1 MSNKFFL
8 DCEFDGF
15 GGDLISLSMVSES
28 SESLYIVFKDTATD
42 LWVRENVIP
51 ILWDIPSPF
60 PGCVIDLPKKLGPN
74 GSIPDVL
81 DVPYIIGFFLNGNCT
96 GVPYIIADW
105 PDDIKYLCQQVITG
119 PGTMAAIPRMQ
130 FDVVRVDSWP
140 NDIPNAVQHNA
151 YWDARALKRK
161 LTGY

>member
-15 GGDLISLSMVSES
+15 GGDLISLSLVRQDGQA
-28 SESLYIVFKDTATD
+28 LYLVYKDTATD

-51 ILWDIPSPF
+51 ILWDIPLDQMDAGKTEGPEATDRF
-60 PGCVIDLPKKLGPN
+60 PHLIAR
-74 GSIPDVL
+74 
-81 DVPYIIGFFLNGNCT
+81 FLTSGHDGHDT